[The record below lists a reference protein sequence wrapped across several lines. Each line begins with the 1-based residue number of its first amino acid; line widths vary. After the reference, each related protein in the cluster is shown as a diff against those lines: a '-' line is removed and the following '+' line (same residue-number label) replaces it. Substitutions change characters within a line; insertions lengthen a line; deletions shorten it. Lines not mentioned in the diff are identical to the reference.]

1 MSNFALTPFRE
12 MLTLRE
18 AMNQLFDDSFIRPS
32 SRGAAFGLDLDV
44 EAKKDEFIVHAN
56 VPGLKPEDLQIE
68 IVDNTVTLRG
78 EFKAETRNEET
89 NYLLME
95 RSYGAFSRTISLP
108 TAVNSSKA
116 EATVEQGVLTL
127 RLPKADEAK
136 PKTIAIKA
144 K

>member
-18 AMNQLFDDSFIRPS
+18 AMNQLFDDSFIRPA
-32 SRGAAFGLDLDV
+32 SRGAAYGLNLDV
-44 EAKKDEFIVHAN
+44 EAGKDEFIVHAN

-68 IVDNTVTLRG
+68 IVDNTVTLQG
-78 EFKAETRNEET
+78 EFKAETKNEDK

-95 RSYGAFSRTISLP
+95 RSYGSFSRTISLP
-108 TAVNSSKA
+108 AAVNAAKV
-116 EATVEQGVLTL
+116 EATVEHGVLTL
-127 RLPKADEAK
+127 RLPKAEEAR
-136 PKTIAIKA
+136 PKTITVKA